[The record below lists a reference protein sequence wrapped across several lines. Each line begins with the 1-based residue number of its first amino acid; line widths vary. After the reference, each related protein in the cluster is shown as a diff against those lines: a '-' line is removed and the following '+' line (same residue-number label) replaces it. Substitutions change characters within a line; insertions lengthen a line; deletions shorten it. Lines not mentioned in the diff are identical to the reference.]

1 MYINMVNT
9 EPKGELNRCPGSIY
23 NIPGISYN
31 GSAGSIPK
39 ENVKTTYAQ
48 YLAYMKEIEDKK
60 QSEKVAYNARVS
72 TNDS

>member
-9 EPKGELNRCPGSIY
+9 EPKGELYRCPGSIY

-48 YLAYMKEIEDKK
+48 YLAYMKEI
-60 QSEKVAYNARVS
+60 
-72 TNDS
+72 